1 MKEKITIVLFLSIIY
16 GFFLLN
22 FLMKDEELS
31 LAERR
36 HLKQFPEI
44 TVSNIINGSV
54 FKEFETYTLD
64 QFPLRNQFR
73 NLKANVEYSVF
84 QKLDNNGIYVKNNK
98 IFKIEYPLKEKN
110 VMLFTKK
117 VNQIYEKYL
126 QGMNVY
132 YMIIPDKNYY
142 LEDEHLKMDYDK
154 MYQLLNENI
163 RNLSYIEVRDLLS
176 LEHYYDTDTH
186 WRQEKI
192 ISVACRLEEE
202 MIGNT
207 SNHQYQFQEYKPFYG
222 VYYGQAALGGKG
234 ETLTYL
240 INDAIKNAYV
250 ENKTDL
256 SFHEVYNLKELGK
269 MDSYNVF
276 LSGSTPFITIVNEK
290 NKTGKELII
299 FRDSFAS
306 SLTPLLIDSYS
317 KITLIDFRYMSASK
331 LTDFITF
338 ENQDVLFLY
347 STMVI
352 NESVMLK
359 D

>member
-22 FLMKDEELS
+22 IMMKDEELS

-44 TVSNIINGSV
+44 TIHNLLDGST

-64 QFPLRNQFR
+64 QFPFRNQFR
-73 NLKANVEYSVF
+73 SLKANVEYSVF
-84 QKLDNNGIYVKNNK
+84 QKLDNNGIYVKDSR

-132 YMIIPDKNYY
+132 YMVIPDKNYY

-163 RNLSYIEVRDLLS
+163 KGFSYIEVRDLLS
-176 LEHYYDTDTH
+176 LDDYYDTDTH

-192 ISVACRLEEE
+192 IPVACRLEEK
-202 MIGNT
+202 MIGRT

-234 ETLTYL
+234 ETLIYL
-240 INDAIKNAYV
+240 TNDIIKEAYV

-276 LSGSTPFITIVNEK
+276 LSGSTPFVTIQNKK
-290 NKTGKELII
+290 NKTGKELVI

-317 KITLIDFRYMSASK
+317 KITLIDLRYMSASK
-331 LTDFITF
+331 LAELMTF

>member
-1 MKEKITIVLFLSIIY
+1 MKEKVTIVLFLSIIY
-16 GFFLLN
+16 GFFLFN
-22 FLMKDEELS
+22 FIMKDEELS
-31 LAERR
+31 FEERR

-44 TVSNIINGSV
+44 TISTVLDGSA

-64 QFPLRNQFR
+64 QFPFR
-73 NLKANVEYSVF
+73 NTFRSLKANVEYSMF
-84 QKLDNNGIYVKNNK
+84 QKLDNNGIYIKDNK
-98 IFKIEYPLKEKN
+98 IFKMEYPLKETNIK
-110 VMLFTKK
+110 LFTKK
-117 VNQIYEKYL
+117 VNQIYDKYL

-132 YMIIPDKNYY
+132 YMVIPDKNYY
-142 LEDEHLKMDYDK
+142 VEDEHLKMDY
-154 MYQLLNENI
+154 ENLYKLV
-163 RNLSYIEVRDLLS
+163 RENMKELSYIEVRDLLS

-186 WRQEKI
+186 WKQEKI
-192 ISVACRLEEE
+192 IPVARRLEET
-202 MIGNT
+202 MIGNA
-207 SNHQYQFQEYKPFYG
+207 SNHQYEFQEYKPFYG
-222 VYYGQAALGGKG
+222 VYYGQAAIGGKG

-240 INDAIKNAYV
+240 INEVISQAFV

-276 LSGSTPFITIVNEK
+276 LSGSTPFITIQNEK
-290 NKTGKELII
+290 NKSGRELVI

-317 KITLIDFRYMSASK
+317 KITLIDLRYMGASK
-331 LTDFITF
+331 LEEVITF

-352 NESVMLK
+352 NKSVMLK

>member
-1 MKEKITIVLFLSIIY
+1 MKEKVTIVLFLSIIY

-22 FLMKDEELS
+22 FIMKDEELS
-31 LAERR
+31 IEERR
-36 HLKQFPEI
+36 HLKQFPKI
-44 TVSNIINGSV
+44 TVSKVLDGSMMT
-54 FKEFETYTLD
+54 EFETYTLD
-64 QFPLRNQFR
+64 QFPFR
-73 NLKANVEYSVF
+73 NTFRSLKANVEYSVF
-84 QKLDNNGIYVKNNK
+84 QKLDNNGIYVSNDK

-142 LEDEHLKMDYDK
+142 LDDVHLKMDYDK
-154 MYQLLNENI
+154 LYQLTKENI
-163 RNLSYIEVRDLLS
+163 KGLSYIEVRDLLS
-176 LEHYYDTDTH
+176 LDHYYDTDTH

-192 ISVACRLEEE
+192 IPVARRLEEK
-202 MIGNT
+202 MIGNV
-207 SNHQYQFQEYKPFYG
+207 SNHQYELKTYEPFYG

-240 INDAIKNAYV
+240 TNDIIKQAYV
-250 ENKTDL
+250 ENKSDL
-256 SFHEVYNLKELGK
+256 SFHQVYHLKELGK
-269 MDSYNVF
+269 MDSYNMF
-276 LSGSTPFITIVNEK
+276 LSGSTPFITIFNEE
-290 NKTGKELII
+290 NKSGRELVI

-306 SLTPLLIDSYS
+306 SLTPLLIESYS
-317 KITLIDFRYMSASK
+317 KITLVDLRYMGASK
-331 LTDFITF
+331 LEEVITF
-338 ENQDVLFLY
+338 ENQDILFLY
-347 STMVI
+347 STMII